1 MNFERSDGVIV
12 CVLEKDDGF
21 EFRLIDTVPNSDL
34 TPKPMFRQ
42 HFNLSQVLES
52 SDLPPERGL
61 HEHCSR
67 VARCFTTRNTS
78 TTERPGD
85 HSEECLLVSEP
96 KFVESSS
103 LDQLI
108 ISNSKSMP
116 RNIQN
121 DEVAKKRV
129 AAIDHIMSLR
139 NTRALQR
146 HRGSKSAIEKALLER
161 DSLDKQKEI
170 MYRESQTRN
179 LFRTENRRALERI
192 RDETI
197 TAKLKQRVLG
207 GKMRIFEMISRAK
220 NDELKRSGL
229 VAKWKQ
235 DALARK
241 IRDRPS
247 NSNKSHIDK
256 KRDINIQLRTE
267 RERLHN
273 KQYVIQLNEQRKQ
286 IERKKKILLE
296 KRRAHAFELFQRPV

>member
-21 EFRLIDTVPNSDL
+21 EFRLIDTIPNGDL

-52 SDLPPERGL
+52 SDLPPDRGL

-78 TTERPGD
+78 TTERPGEHLD
-85 HSEECLLVSEP
+85 ELLLVYEP
-96 KFVESSS
+96 KFVDSSS

-108 ISNSKSMP
+108 ISNSKSIP
-116 RNIQN
+116 CNIQN
-121 DEVAKKRV
+121 DEVAKKRLT
-129 AAIDHIMSLR
+129 AIDRILSLR
-139 NTRALQR
+139 NRRALQR
-146 HRGSKSAIEKALLER
+146 HRVSKSVVEKALVER

-170 MYRESQTRN
+170 IYRESQTRN
-179 LFRTENRRALERI
+179 LSRTDNREALEGI
-192 RDETI
+192 REETI
-197 TAKLKQRVLG
+197 TAKLKQRVLAG
-207 GKMRIFEMISRAK
+207 RMRIIEMISRAK
-220 NDELKRSGL
+220 NDELKRCGL

-241 IRDRPS
+241 IRERPS
-247 NSNKSHIDK
+247 NSNKSHIDQ
-256 KRDINIQLRTE
+256 KRDINIQLGKE

-273 KQYVIQLNEQRKQ
+273 KQYVIELNEQRKQ

-296 KRRAHAFELFQRPV
+296 KRRAHAFELFQRLV